1 MYKYMA
7 GELKDRQLDAE
18 RLLFKPETIPEEV
31 AKYRPPVDLEELLDG
46 VTLTRLNDIFRAV
59 LRRQEDKIDPVR
71 SKFSQIQKEP
81 FRVADKIVE
90 ILNLAADQRQLS
102 FREFLKA
109 QSSRVELVV
118 AFLAVLELMKMGSV
132 TLREMDGEE
141 EDFLLEASEE
151 LIKDRERL
159 AEELTASIDG

>member
-1 MYKYMA
+1 M
-7 GELKDRQLDAE
+7 
-18 RLLFKPETIPEEV
+18 
-31 AKYRPPVDLEELLDG
+31 
-46 VTLTRLNDIFRAV
+46 
-59 LRRQEDKIDPVR
+59 
-71 SKFSQIQKEP
+71 
-81 FRVADKIVE
+81 ADKIVE

-141 EDFLLEASEE
+141 DDFLLEASEE

>member
-1 MYKYMA
+1 M
-7 GELKDRQLDAE
+7 
-18 RLLFKPETIPEEV
+18 
-31 AKYRPPVDLEELLDG
+31 
-46 VTLTRLNDIFRAV
+46 
-59 LRRQEDKIDPVR
+59 
-71 SKFSQIQKEP
+71 
-81 FRVADKIVE
+81 ADKIVE